1 MFKRCLCLVMAAAIA
16 WLACAC
22 SAPAAPESPGSP
34 PPSSSL
40 PPPSSA
46 APEPESEPV
55 EVPVSAR
62 LASRKAGADTLDW
75 ELEITDPGE
84 LQLLGEVL
92 STDGLEPLDKEQDTW
107 LVHDGRVEFELSYR
121 DGGKVTGLADPR
133 RWSRIAIED
142 DRGTLWVGDTGYPH
156 PADRCDRL
164 LDLLLQKQV
173 MEPEPPA
180 PEPGE
185 MPLSILLSQKT
196 PGIDRLYTQWELEVT
211 GEAEVKELMEILSPE
226 GATPV
231 RHKEVMN
238 PDGGSP
244 VSFEL
249 RYANTTLGGRTYAQ
263 ECYRYDQEGS
273 FIAIGNRCY
282 RYPARYCDQLIAFLE
297 GRGVTVTG

>member
-22 SAPAAPESPGSP
+22 SAPAAPESPGSL

-40 PPPSSA
+40 PPPPSSA
-46 APEPESEPV
+46 TPEPEPV

-142 DRGTLWVGDTGYPH
+142 DRGTLWVEGTGYPH

>member
-1 MFKRCLCLVMAAAIA
+1 M
-16 WLACAC
+16 
-22 SAPAAPESPGSP
+22 
-34 PPSSSL
+34 
-40 PPPSSA
+40 
-46 APEPESEPV
+46 
-55 EVPVSAR
+55 
-62 LASRKAGADTLDW
+62 
-75 ELEITDPGE
+75 
-84 LQLLGEVL
+84 
-92 STDGLEPLDKEQDTW
+92 
-107 LVHDGRVEFELSYR
+107 EFELSYR

-156 PADRCDRL
+156 PADRCDQL

-231 RHKEVMN
+231 RHKEIYTLSLHDALPIWVHHLLVA
-238 PDGGSP
+238 DGGGP

-263 ECYRYDQEGS
+263 ECYRYDQDGS
-273 FIAIGNRCY
+273 FIVIGNRCY